1 MAILIIGVGK
11 LKEAWQRDACAEYM
25 KRMKRFGPIEIKE
38 IPDQPEPDKP
48 SEVLNQRVKDAEG
61 KEILAQIKPTDRVV
75 ALAINGKTYDSEG
88 FAEKIAQWTG
98 DGHRLVLIIGGSLP
112 ESEKGNIY
120 NTCFVYGPDGKLL
133 ARHRK
138 VHLFD
143 IDIPGGQYFKE
154 SDTLTAGEYITVF
167 DSPYGRF
174 GIGICFD
181 IRFAELAR
189 SMALKGAN
197 VLFYPGAFN
206 HTTGP
211 AHWELLLRARA
222 VDDQLFVVGTAPAN
236 NRDASYHSYGHS
248 MIVDPWGKIVDSLGE
263 EEAILYAEIDFDEAK
278 AIRERLPVMSGLRR
292 DVYPVDPIK

>member
-1 MAILIIGVGK
+1 MEGTMPKLALIQMLVGEDTDQN
-11 LKEAWQRDACAEYM
+11 LCRARELLRTAKENGAEIAVLPEMFACPYENAAFVKNAEP
-25 KRMKRFGPIEIKE
+25 FG
-38 IPDQPEPDKP
+38 
-48 SEVLNQRVKDAEG
+48 
-61 KEILAQIKPTDRVV
+61 
-75 ALAINGKTYDSEG
+75 GKTCLMLEQAAKENG
-88 FAEKIAQWTG
+88 M
-98 DGHRLVLIIGGSLP
+98 LIIGGSLP

-154 SDTLTAGEYITVF
+154 SDTLTAGEDITVF